1 MASKK
6 NVLMG
11 ALALLVSTVG
21 FAQTDFG
28 WDWRDSSKVAVK
40 NQPQRNEFINNVF
53 PYPAKP
59 RSQWELGFG
68 LGVATM
74 SADVKSKAGFG
85 GSVSVRKALNHT
97 FSLRASIADLNSSGE
112 PNTFQLSQNRVPFKT
127 KTRQFGVDVIAS
139 LNSLSYYR
147 ANPKTNVYVLAGY
160 SLTGSKVMYKTATP
174 GAQAGGYRIFYG
186 QGLPDSEEGLLTTG
200 LGASIN
206 NRKSYA
212 IYNSFSAGG
221 GISFKLSDVI
231 SVGLEQRFTF
241 SASGY
246 DYLDAVKAGNSNDYL
261 GQTSARINI
270 NIGDRSRKVA
280 PLWWLNPN
288 NYLYQEINA
297 PKHMKL
303 PKVKLPDVDNDGV
316 TDQFDLE
323 PNTPAGVAVDAHGR
337 AKDTDG
343 DGVPDYK
350 DKELITLQSCFPVNN
365 DGVGTCPEPA
375 CCKEVKEM
383 VSNLKT
389 NSGSL
394 CEIGEL
400 STIVFDRNKAK
411 LSKEATETLAAVAAK
426 INANPNCNIR
436 VSGYGYTSKSAQQLS
451 WDRVNAVVKY
461 LTEKQGV
468 SESRFI
474 YNAGAVGN
482 ELIVT
487 LFGTTEAATGATSAP
502 HPNLK
507 N

>member
-1 MASKK
+1 
-6 NVLMG
+6 MG
-11 ALALLVSTVG
+11 TLALLVSSVG

-68 LGVATM
+68 LGIATI
-74 SADVKSKAGFG
+74 SADVASKAGFG
-85 GSVSVRKALNHT
+85 GSVSVRKALSHT
-97 FSLRASIADLNSSGE
+97 FSLRASVADLNSSGE
-112 PNTFQLSQNRVPFKT
+112 PNTYQLTQNRVPFKT
-127 KTRQFGVDVIAS
+127 RTRQFGVDVIAS
-139 LNSLSYYR
+139 LNSLNYYR

-160 SLTGSKVMYKTATP
+160 NLTGSRVMYKTAVS

-186 QGLPDSEEGLLTTG
+186 QGLPDSEQGLLTTG
-200 LGASIN
+200 LGTSIN

-241 SASGY
+241 SVAGY

-270 NIGDRSRKVA
+270 NLGDRSRKVA

-383 VSNLKT
+383 VTGLK
-389 NSGSL
+389 SGGSL
-394 CEIGEL
+394 CDIGEL

-411 LSKEATETLAAVAAK
+411 LSKEATETLAIVAAK

-474 YNAGAVGN
+474 YNAGVVGN
-482 ELIVT
+482 ELIVS